1 MFNSGMGL
9 VRGKSSWTPTIETLA
24 KNGVPTLC
32 TSFLKRESQEDEEV
46 LMKNQCN
53 IVIKRH
59 KNPWRSELVTKML
72 YTRKGYFT
80 YNGFV
85 QGFRG
90 RRERE
95 GSSAWDDSYESS
107 ITEGQ
112 VLGFIKMLQR

>member
-1 MFNSGMGL
+1 M
-9 VRGKSSWTPTIETLA
+9 
-24 KNGVPTLC
+24 
-32 TSFLKRESQEDEEV
+32 
-46 LMKNQCN
+46 
-53 IVIKRH
+53 
-59 KNPWRSELVTKML
+59 TKML

-112 VLGFIKMLQR
+112 VLGFLKCSNGSSTGSLCRTQVAAVTINGCLRQPPM